1 MSIKIYNTLTNRK
14 EKLKPFKNDRIGMYV
29 CGITAYDFCHIG
41 HARSA
46 VIFDLIYRYLKFRD
60 YKVTYVRNYTDIDDK
75 IINRA
80 KSEGIDYREISER
93 YIKEFDR
100 DMDELKIQVPDVT
113 PRATKNI
120 KEIINIVNLLIEKG
134 YAYNIEGD
142 VYFSVEKFKSYGKLS
157 GKNIEELKSGARIE
171 IDERKKNPLDF
182 ALWKKSKDGEPYWDS
197 PWSKGRPGWHIE
209 CSAMSQKHLGD
220 TFDIHGGGMDLIF
233 PHHENEIA
241 QSEAA
246 TGEPFVN
253 YWIHNGF
260 VNIDQEKMSKSL
272 GNITTI
278 KEILKKYHPEALRLF
293 LLSHHY
299 RSPVDYSEKQIEKS
313 EATLDRFYN
322 FLLNMDKI
330 INDVKPPIKIVEPH
344 TAKEKKVYEKVIEL
358 KEKFISAMD
367 DDFNSA
373 KALGYFFDT
382 MRMVNIYLSD
392 ISYSNYNLF
401 TFSLINIAKY
411 NFNSLAKVFGIFD
424 SNPEV
429 YKRKKMDKKLPLLSL
444 NSEEIEALIK
454 EREKARKEK
463 NWDKADA
470 IRSKLAS
477 QNIIIKDTPQG
488 SIWEV
493 R

>member
-14 EKLKPFKNDRIGMYV
+14 EKLKPLKDDRIGMYV

-80 KSEGIDYREISER
+80 KSESIDYREISER

-142 VYFSVEKFKSYGKLS
+142 VYFSVKKFKSYGKLS

-209 CSAMSQKHLGD
+209 CSAMSQKYLGD

-330 INDVKPPIKIVEPH
+330 INDVKPPTKIVEPH
-344 TAKEKKVYEKVIEL
+344 TAKETKVYEKVIEL

-373 KALGYFFDT
+373 KALGYFLDT
-382 MRMVNIYLSD
+382 MRMVNIYLSE

-470 IRSKLAS
+470 IRSKLTR